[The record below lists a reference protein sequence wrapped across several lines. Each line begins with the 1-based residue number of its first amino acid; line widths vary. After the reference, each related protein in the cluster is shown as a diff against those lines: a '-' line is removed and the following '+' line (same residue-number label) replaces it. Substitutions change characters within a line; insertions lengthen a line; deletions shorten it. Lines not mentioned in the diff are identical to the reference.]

1 MILKAS
7 LTEELRFKGHSSV
20 SQKLS
25 IKGDAGWTFKL
36 RQNCI
41 SRDVFNR
48 LKAFS
53 CGRENKELF

>member
-7 LTEELRFKGHSSV
+7 LTEELSFNGHSSV

-25 IKGDAGWTFKL
+25 IKSDAGLTFKL

-41 SRDVFNR
+41 SRDVL